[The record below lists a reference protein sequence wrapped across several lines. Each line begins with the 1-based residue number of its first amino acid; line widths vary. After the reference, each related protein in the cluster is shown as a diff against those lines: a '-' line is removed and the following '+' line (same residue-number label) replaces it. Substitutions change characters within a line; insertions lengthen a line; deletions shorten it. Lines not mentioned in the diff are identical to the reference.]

1 MLEKTEGAE
10 AAARE
15 GPWGFSFRP
24 EAVLVTNTCGRLVF
38 GKHASYPTV
47 CQYCINYNFLMQ
59 F

>member
-24 EAVLVTNTCGRLVF
+24 EAVVVTNTCGRLLSLENMHHIPQF
-38 GKHASYPTV
+38 ASTAL
-47 CQYCINYNFLMQ
+47 IIIS
-59 F
+59 